1 MMYYCFYTRDF
12 NQQTGNRTKSQ
23 KLWLARFACT
33 QSHRMY
39 KTPNGGIG

>member
-12 NQQTGNRTKSQ
+12 NQQKPETEKE

-39 KTPNGGIG
+39 KTPSGGIG